1 LAVPGESDVYE
12 CLVYYCSYLPTEP
25 VERPPYHPVGGL
37 TYAQG
42 LMLRDFALL
51 LVNRPKKNIFLL
63 NVPLKWLPQEAF
75 FSTKC
80 TKYRLAAGLHP
91 DPLGSLQRSPDS

>member
-1 LAVPGESDVYE
+1 M
-12 CLVYYCSYLPTEP
+12 
-25 VERPPYHPVGGL
+25 ERPPYHPVGGL

-42 LMLRDFALL
+42 LMLRDFAFLF
-51 LVNRPKKNIFLL
+51 VNRPKKNIFLV

-91 DPLGSLQRSPDS
+91 DPLGSLQRSPDSYMDLRGVLLREAVGKKEEGRVGK

>member
-1 LAVPGESDVYE
+1 M
-12 CLVYYCSYLPTEP
+12 
-25 VERPPYHPVGGL
+25 ERPPYHPVGGL

-42 LMLRDFALL
+42 LMLRDFAFLF
-51 LVNRPKKNIFLL
+51 VNRPKKNIFLV

-91 DPLGSLQRSPDS
+91 DPLGSLQRSPNPLAGFKGHTSKGRGGCREEGGM